1 MCMQAKRELLW
12 SMRREMGLI
21 ETTDPTDIAIFV
33 LFSDNRVIM
42 VWYAEIDGDCTRR
55 NEHGKEANSFACSH
69 SIESVGKKP
78 IAYSGNASNQLTQDH
93 FKTRAPCSYSA
104 TR

>member
-12 SMRREMGLI
+12 SMQRVIGLI

-42 VWYAEIDGDCTRR
+42 VWYAED
-55 NEHGKEANSFACSH
+55 
-69 SIESVGKKP
+69 
-78 IAYSGNASNQLTQDH
+78 
-93 FKTRAPCSYSA
+93 
-104 TR
+104 